1 MPDLW
6 YSSTIKSAKTL
17 AESHTT
23 SSKPTWKQMHFE
35 LTARKV
41 IGWDGKG
48 VVVLAAVIGI
58 CCAL

>member
-1 MPDLW
+1 M
-6 YSSTIKSAKTL
+6 YFS
-17 AESHTT
+17 
-23 SSKPTWKQMHFE
+23 
-35 LTARKV
+35 LTAHKV